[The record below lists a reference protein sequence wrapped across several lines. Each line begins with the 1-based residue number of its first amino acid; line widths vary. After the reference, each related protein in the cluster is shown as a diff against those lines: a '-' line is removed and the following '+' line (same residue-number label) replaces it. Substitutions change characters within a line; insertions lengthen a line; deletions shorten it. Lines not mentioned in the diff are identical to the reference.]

1 MTSPS
6 LAEISPKFLSF
17 FSSGLVM
24 DEAVQSHWGSLAPAS
39 DLRAAVDAL
48 APVVPAAVPEDPVV
62 LFLPTMLKEF
72 LEAVAMAR

>member
-1 MTSPS
+1 
-6 LAEISPKFLSF
+6 
-17 FSSGLVM
+17 
-24 DEAVQSHWGSLAPAS
+24 
-39 DLRAAVDAL
+39 LRAAVDAL